1 MAIINMRPVGL
12 SDMTP
17 RQWGSIRAMIEDV
30 RVVAFSRGNQP
41 LFQRAMNFLDATE
54 GYDV

>member
-1 MAIINMRPVGL
+1 MTIIYMRPV
-12 SDMTP
+12 SWRSVTP